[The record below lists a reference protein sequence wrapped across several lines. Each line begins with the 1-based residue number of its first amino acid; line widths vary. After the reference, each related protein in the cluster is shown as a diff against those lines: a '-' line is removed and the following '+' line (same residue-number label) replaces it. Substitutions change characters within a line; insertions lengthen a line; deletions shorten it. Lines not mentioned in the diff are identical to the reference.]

1 MDIEGMKKAFKPQK
15 ENPQEK
21 GCTTTIGK
29 WQKIDFPIKIT
40 TSQKLKSQLQ
50 LEPYV
55 NLCKI
60 FLKSP

>member
-1 MDIEGMKKAFKPQK
+1 MDIEGMKKTFKPQK

-40 TSQKLKSQLQ
+40 TSQKLKS
-50 LEPYV
+50 
-55 NLCKI
+55 
-60 FLKSP
+60 

>member
-1 MDIEGMKKAFKPQK
+1 MDIEGMKKTFKPQK

-21 GCTTTIGK
+21 GCTTTIIIGK

-55 NLCKI
+55 N
-60 FLKSP
+60 

>member
-1 MDIEGMKKAFKPQK
+1 MDIEGMKKTFKPQK

-21 GCTTTIGK
+21 GCTTTIRK

-55 NLCKI
+55 N
-60 FLKSP
+60 